1 MAPLVQVANDILWAA
16 ILVALP
22 VSPRQF
28 LEWTRLERLAFL
40 TGLLQQSEWRQRPY
54 ALKTFGRLLQI
65 PHLTCPRLPLPDGLI
80 PFWYP
85 ADIVSAPWRKGLT
98 LLEHRRLIRRQA
110 GIHPRLR
117 IRRQLT
123 H

>member
-1 MAPLVQVANDILWAA
+1 MAPPQIANDVLFAA

-40 TGLLQQSEWRQRPY
+40 TGLALQSEWRRRPFS
-54 ALKTFGRLLQI
+54 LKTFGRLLQI
-65 PHLTCPRLPLPDGLI
+65 PRLMQPRPPLPSGLI
-80 PFWYP
+80 SFWQP
-85 ADIVSAPWRKGLT
+85 TTTISIPVRGKLT
-98 LLEHRRLIRRQA
+98 PLERRRLIRRQA
-110 GIHPRLR
+110 GAFLR
-117 IRRQLT
+117 PKIRRQNT